1 MGIRSEQEVYMLKK
15 LGLYILL
22 VLTSFFYLSSLTYA
36 ETPNTPINIS
46 VDKKEIENKCKEL
59 LNAGYGFMKNNN
71 FTEALDCFNQ
81 ILQLDRHFA
90 QAYHGRA
97 IAYRMMDNINEAI
110 AEYGRAIIADPDNA
124 SFYYIMRAQFRLQ
137 LDIYD
142 EKVLSL
148 CAQDMIKGC
157 NVDVNSSDAY
167 FLWAYI
173 YFYPVSDLMSNESN
187 DNNNRSQYFLNKLIS
202 YNDEALRLNP
212 QNYQALNMSGLIK
225 CLPIKPS
232 SKENYFAAVDD
243 FTKALAIHPNH
254 QSYQDRGFVYAKKLN
269 EIDLAISDFYNVIIG
284 LERED
289 MDKEKKDSAASS
301 AYEGLGY
308 CYVKKG
314 DYKSA
319 LKNYNLAIEKNSKA
333 KASHNNR
340 GIIYAMQGEYDKA
353 ADDFNQGRY
362 AKTNLK
368 LLNGEAKGNEYIFDE
383 RLDMGFFFDFSQKRK
398 K

>member
-1 MGIRSEQEVYMLKK
+1 MIKK

-22 VLTSFFYLSSLTYA
+22 VLTSIFYLSSLAYA
-36 ETPNTPINIS
+36 EIPTALINIS
-46 VDKKEIENKCKEL
+46 ADKKEIENKCEEL
-59 LNAGYGFMKNNN
+59 LSIGYGFMNNN
-71 FTEALDCFNQ
+71 KFKDALDSFNQ
-81 ILQLDRHFA
+81 ILQLDSHYE

-97 IAYRMMDNINEAI
+97 MAYLKMDNINEAI

-124 SFYYIMRAQFRLQ
+124 SFYYIMRAQLRLKQ
-137 LDIYD
+137 DIYD
-142 EKVLSL
+142 EKALSL

-167 FLWAYI
+167 FLWAAT
-173 YFYPVSDLMSNESN
+173 YFYPVGDLMSNESN
-187 DNNNRSQYFLNKLIS
+187 DNDNRSQYFLNKLIS
-202 YNDEALRLNP
+202 YNSEALRLNP

-225 CLPIKPS
+225 CQFIKPS

-254 QSYQDRGFVYAKKLN
+254 QSYQNRGCVYAKKLN
-269 EIDLAISDFYNVIIG
+269 EIDLAISDFNNVIIG

-289 MDKEKKDSAASS
+289 WDKGKKDSAASS

-319 LKNYNLAIEKNSKA
+319 LKNYNLAIEKNYKA
-333 KASHNNR
+333 EASHNNR
-340 GIIYAMQGEYDKA
+340 GIIYAMKGEYDKA
-353 ADDFNQGRY
+353 ANDFNQGRY
-362 AKTNLK
+362 AKPNLK
-368 LLNGEAKGNEYIFDE
+368 LLNGEAKVDEYIFDE
-383 RLDMGFFFDFSQKRK
+383 RLSMGVLFGFNQKKRS
-398 K
+398 